1 MTMPR
6 AEFERIWAE
15 ARERGEEAAICCRI
29 EDVPSWTPGSLMAG
43 LLAAPRPEPEPEA
56 DAEP

>member
-1 MTMPR
+1 MPW

-15 ARERGEEAAICCRI
+15 ARAGGEEALICCRI
-29 EDVPSWTPGSLMAG
+29 EDVPSWAPGSLWAR